1 MLDFGSIFK
10 TKRPLIG
17 MVHLAPLLGV
27 TDAPEIEKNIE
38 NALKDATTLQK
49 AGFDSIIIENN
60 YDLPHDIFVKPNVV
74 SSFTYVA
81 NEIAKEISIPIGICV
96 LWNDFYSALSIAK
109 LINASYVR
117 VPVFVDNVKTNYGVV
132 TGDASAVTNFRKQ
145 ISAENIAIFT
155 DIQVKHSE
163 LLNVRPLSES
173 AKEAIKKDSDG
184 LIVTGKWTGDAP
196 KASDL
201 EEVREAADKFPIL
214 IGSGADIDNLQTL
227 TKYADGI
234 IIGTAIKEGESLTKE
249 QHVNLKGFDKRISLE
264 KAEKFREKFLRC
276 VSIG

>member
-1 MLDFGSIFK
+1 M
-10 TKRPLIG
+10 
-17 MVHLAPLLGV
+17 APLLGV